1 MRLASFVFT
10 IAGALLTAG
19 GTFPAPRSVPWSLAP
34 LQPLQPPEAVPWAR
48 GPVDAFVAARLTAA
62 GLSPSGDADRATLV
76 RRLHL
81 DVLGLP
87 PSPEQVTAFAEDSD
101 PLAYERCVDG
111 VLASPRYGERWAAH
125 WLDVVRFAET
135 NGFEMNQPRENAWP
149 YRDYVIRS
157 LNEDKP
163 YDRFLREQ
171 LAGDQLGEDAAT
183 GYLVAGAWDQVKSP
197 DPQLTAQQRQDE
209 LADMVATTGTA
220 FLGLTVGC
228 ARCHDHKF
236 DPITTADYYGLQAV
250 FAGVQHGDRET
261 VAAESPERTA
271 KAKALRR
278 ELAEVMAQ
286 LWTLE
291 PLADAAALP
300 GGRARRSAVSY
311 VSNVDRFSPVE
322 AKVVRFTVLET
333 TSGEPCIDELEVY
346 SAGPGRRNVAG
357 ASAGGRAR
365 ASSLLPG
372 FEIHQIEHANDE
384 RYGNSRSWI
393 SAERGKGWLELE
405 LAEATVVDGVVWG
418 RDREGKF
425 RDRLATAYRI
435 DVAPAPGG
443 PWRTVATSADREL
456 FREAPAD
463 PSPAAAPATAG
474 RLEGTDRVE
483 VLRLQRA
490 RLEREL
496 NAATAAEKV
505 YAGQF
510 AQPPETHV
518 LARGDPAQAREIARP
533 GAIACLGRPFALGP
547 PAAEAERRLALAR
560 WIAAPLQPLAARVI
574 VNRIWQHHF
583 GEGIVATPDD
593 FGANGAAP
601 SHPEL
606 LEWLAAELLRGGCS
620 LKKLHREL
628 LLSSAY
634 RQSSRPSPEGLAAD
648 AQNRLLWRFSPQRLE
663 AEAIHDAVLSV
674 AGSLDLG
681 MGGHGFSPFEPND
694 NYVRVYE
701 PKKTFGPREW
711 RRMVYEQ
718 RVRMQ
723 RDATFGAFDFPDGG
737 QVCPRRARSTTPLQA
752 LSLLN
757 SKFLTDQ
764 ADILAARIAG
774 DAGQDRAAQVRRAF
788 ALAFGREPEPD
799 EAFEA
804 ARLAG
809 EHGLQALARALFN
822 SNEFLFLD

>member
-1 MRLASFVFT
+1 
-10 IAGALLTAG
+10 LTA
-19 GTFPAPRSVPWSLAP
+19 
-34 LQPLQPPEAVPWAR
+34 
-48 GPVDAFVAARLTAA
+48 
-62 GLSPSGDADRATLV
+62 
-76 RRLHL
+76 
-81 DVLGLP
+81 
-87 PSPEQVTAFAEDSD
+87 
-101 PLAYERCVDG
+101 
-111 VLASPRYGERWAAH
+111 
-125 WLDVVRFAET
+125 
-135 NGFEMNQPRENAWP
+135 
-149 YRDYVIRS
+149 
-157 LNEDKP
+157 
-163 YDRFLREQ
+163 
-171 LAGDQLGEDAAT
+171 
-183 GYLVAGAWDQVKSP
+183 
-197 DPQLTAQQRQDE
+197 
-209 LADMVATTGTA
+209 
-220 FLGLTVGC
+220 
-228 ARCHDHKF
+228 
-236 DPITTADYYGLQAV
+236 
-250 FAGVQHGDRET
+250 
-261 VAAESPERTA
+261 
-271 KAKALRR
+271 
-278 ELAEVMAQ
+278 
-286 LWTLE
+286 
-291 PLADAAALP
+291 
-300 GGRARRSAVSY
+300 
-311 VSNVDRFSPVE
+311 FSPVE

-474 RLEGTDRVE
+474 RSEGTDRVE

-533 GAIACLGRPFALGP
+533 GAIACIGRPFALGP

-681 MGGHGFSPFEPND
+681 MGGRGFSPFEPND

-701 PKKTFGPREW
+701 PKRTFGPREW

-799 EAFEA
+799 EALRGSAAGRRARPAGARSRPVQLERVPFPRLIHEPIRRAFVLRGSTAPRPAQIFGARGQRTDRDRSGVHARARRPARRGAVRAVAAFDPTDAPLA
-804 ARLAG
+804 ARPAPFR
-809 EHGLQALARALFN
+809 AKAKRALVIFC
-822 SNEFLFLD
+822 SGACSHLDTWDYKPELIRRHGQPLPGAEGLVTFQGEQGS